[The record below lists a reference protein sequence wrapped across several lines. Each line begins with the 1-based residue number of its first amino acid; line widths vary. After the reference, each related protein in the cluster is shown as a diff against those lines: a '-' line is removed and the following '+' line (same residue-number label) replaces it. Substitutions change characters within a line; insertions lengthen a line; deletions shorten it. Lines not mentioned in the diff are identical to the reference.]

1 MFSIREYTGRP
12 AALICV
18 CFVLGAACYADI
30 SAGAALVMTA
40 AAPMVG
46 TFFDGED
53 RRRIMLSAA
62 ALGICCLAAGVLG
75 FAGIYFRD
83 NHDISL
89 MHDLDGA
96 SVSGTAVIAD
106 LDGGGYLLDFIDTDR
121 TVAGRAVIVTDG
133 DPSSFSPGDV
143 VGFCGKCSLYSGAAN
158 PGEFSYLN
166 YMKSRGQYFRMDGS
180 VSPDAAEP
188 DFPARMR
195 AVFYRFS
202 YSVREW
208 VRGRIDR
215 LFGTAS
221 GAVKGFL
228 TGDTSGIPNES
239 MNMYRRAGIGH
250 IFAVS
255 GMHVTILA
263 NAASFLLMLL
273 GAGSRGRRIAAGIS
287 ALFLLVICGFT
298 ASSLRAA
305 RMLLIGWAAEA
316 IRRRSDGIT
325 TISLSAAV
333 SLALTPHLLYDTG
346 FVMSHCILLSFTI
359 VYGRLAAPLL
369 SGRGRVGG
377 PRSMGMAVFG
387 EGEFRGGRLTKAVS
401 AVTAPLIFW
410 LSAMPVSAAYFGSVT
425 RWGWLVS
432 ILCAPLFPVLIV
444 SSLLALALGCLW
456 MPAAQAVAC
465 VTRLALGVLDTVCG
479 FFGTEGAAFDVSPMP
494 IWLWAAL
501 LLLTVGVRLDGAG
514 IIGRG
519 GPAMAGIMG
528 MAVAVA
534 AAVMA
539 VSAAARPAVQVTFL
553 SIGQGDCSVARFA
566 DGRVMVVDA
575 GPEASSET
583 LLAYCRR
590 QRISVIDALV
600 LSHGHA
606 DHGGGMT
613 ALLREFEVK
622 RIFMSGPEDAIL
634 AAEIE
639 EAAGQKGVSVTRLW
653 AGDVFEIGGARVSVV
668 WPRPDGEALWR
679 ENRNDYSLVM
689 SLEAGN
695 CSFIFTGDVE
705 YDAESLIMESA
716 CGCDV
721 LKIPHHG
728 SAGAGSEA
736 WLRTL
741 APELAVISVGRNNY
755 GHPSDRVLD
764 ILDGIGSRT
773 IVTLWDGAAVITC
786 DGSRCSVSEW
796 KGPWGLKN

>member
-1 MFSIREYTGRP
+1 
-12 AALICV
+12 
-18 CFVLGAACYADI
+18 
-30 SAGAALVMTA
+30 
-40 AAPMVG
+40 
-46 TFFDGED
+46 
-53 RRRIMLSAA
+53 
-62 ALGICCLAAGVLG
+62 
-75 FAGIYFRD
+75 
-83 NHDISL
+83 
-89 MHDLDGA
+89 
-96 SVSGTAVIAD
+96 
-106 LDGGGYLLDFIDTDR
+106 
-121 TVAGRAVIVTDG
+121 
-133 DPSSFSPGDV
+133 
-143 VGFCGKCSLYSGAAN
+143 
-158 PGEFSYLN
+158 
-166 YMKSRGQYFRMDGS
+166 
-180 VSPDAAEP
+180 
-188 DFPARMR
+188 
-195 AVFYRFS
+195 
-202 YSVREW
+202 
-208 VRGRIDR
+208 
-215 LFGTAS
+215 
-221 GAVKGFL
+221 
-228 TGDTSGIPNES
+228 
-239 MNMYRRAGIGH
+239 
-250 IFAVS
+250 
-255 GMHVTILA
+255 
-263 NAASFLLMLL
+263 
-273 GAGSRGRRIAAGIS
+273 
-287 ALFLLVICGFT
+287 
-298 ASSLRAA
+298 
-305 RMLLIGWAAEA
+305 
-316 IRRRSDGIT
+316 
-325 TISLSAAV
+325 
-333 SLALTPHLLYDTG
+333 
-346 FVMSHCILLSFTI
+346 
-359 VYGRLAAPLL
+359 
-369 SGRGRVGG
+369 
-377 PRSMGMAVFG
+377 
-387 EGEFRGGRLTKAVS
+387 
-401 AVTAPLIFW
+401 
-410 LSAMPVSAAYFGSVT
+410 
-425 RWGWLVS
+425 
-432 ILCAPLFPVLIV
+432 
-444 SSLLALALGCLW
+444 
-456 MPAAQAVAC
+456 
-465 VTRLALGVLDTVCG
+465 
-479 FFGTEGAAFDVSPMP
+479 
-494 IWLWAAL
+494 
-501 LLLTVGVRLDGAG
+501 
-514 IIGRG
+514 
-519 GPAMAGIMG
+519 MAGIMG

-606 DHGGGMT
+606 DHGGGMK